1 MNNGLPLGGLKQ
13 EQFIQEDIQFEQGDV
28 LVQLSDGLPEAP
40 NLAGDMS
47 DYDRLK
53 QLIQDNGHNTA
64 QGMIDALM
72 ASVDEWLQGQH
83 NPDDITLVVTK
94 KK

>member
-1 MNNGLPLGGLKQ
+1 
-13 EQFIQEDIQFEQGDV
+13 
-28 LVQLSDGLPEAP
+28 VQLSDGLPEAP
-40 NLAGDMS
+40 NAAGELY

-53 QLIQDNGHNTA
+53 NLIQSSCHLSA
-64 QGMIDALM
+64 QAIIDVLIK
-72 ASVDEWLQGQH
+72 SVDEWLQGQP

>member
-1 MNNGLPLGGLKQ
+1 
-13 EQFIQEDIQFEQGDV
+13 
-28 LVQLSDGLPEAP
+28 LSDGLPEAP
-40 NLAGDMS
+40 NLLGEMY
-47 DYDRLK
+47 DYERLRL
-53 QLIQDNGHNTA
+53 LIEDNGHKTA

-83 NPDDITLVVTK
+83 NPDDITLVVIK